1 MTLYVNRRIL
11 AGVISSFFLYFGPE
25 KASLCCAPIY
35 LTSQFAT
42 RRQISD
48 RITRN
53 SQQLNIPLFK
63 TAAGQRSFHYRVKK
77 LMEFISQRLKAM
89 SKPRILQVK
98 DVERVF
104 KTKIVLYV
112 LLTENPFWGCS
123 IKLPSPLPLPRW
135 TQIDFKHLKR
145 LWNLVIGEM
154 FGSFGVMPVENLV
167 FKSFNISGWQKRC

>member
-1 MTLYVNRRIL
+1 MTLYVNRRIF
-11 AGVISSFFLYFGPE
+11 AGVISSFFLYFGPQ
-25 KASLCCAPIY
+25 KASLCYAPNY

-42 RRQISD
+42 RRQISE

-63 TAAGQRSFHYRVKK
+63 TAADQRSFHYRVKK
-77 LMEFISQRLKAM
+77 LM

-98 DVERVF
+98 NVERVF

-135 TQIDFKHLKR
+135 TQIDFKYLKS

-167 FKSFNISGWQKRC
+167 FKSFNISRWQKRC